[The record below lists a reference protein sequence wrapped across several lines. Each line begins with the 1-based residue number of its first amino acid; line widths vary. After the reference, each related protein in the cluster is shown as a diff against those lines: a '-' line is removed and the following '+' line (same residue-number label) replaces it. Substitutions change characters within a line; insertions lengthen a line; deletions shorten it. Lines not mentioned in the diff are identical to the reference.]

1 MAVIPV
7 NRADKNAMGSQSI
20 PIASDL
26 WKQKAITAPH
36 IRKELFPAWRI
47 WPLLSMSPAGL
58 FGKIGYAGKT
68 CQPAA
73 DDWSRSEQKR
83 GDGLRCL
90 RNGDRTKHAP
100 PGQQPGGARG
110 RGRFLEFYKRRRY
123 SKKEYLVPRPFSSAP
138 WYSMAAVATSCTAM
152 PTVSKMVISWSF
164 SRPGF

>member
-1 MAVIPV
+1 MILV
-7 NRADKNAMGSQSI
+7 NRVNKNAMGSQSI

-36 IRKELFPAWRI
+36 IRKELFPVWRI
-47 WPLLSMSPAGL
+47 RPLLSMSPAGL

-83 GDGLRCL
+83 GDGLRCCEWGQNKA
-90 RNGDRTKHAP
+90 RAP
-100 PGQQPGGARG
+100 GPTARG
-110 RGRFLEFYKRRRY
+110 RKRKREVLEFYKRRRY